1 MNSFIIAGEQ
11 RSGTTLLSEVLGRHS
26 QVYIDGYSVGF
37 RLVSCFKHYTRVLP
51 YNAAESQSAIQ
62 SWLIEND
69 YKGRLA
75 EFIDYKNLERFP
87 SAQAAIQDG
96 IDNRLSTEAK
106 KVFGDKSP
114 GIHHFMPEL
123 LTLVPKAR
131 FIHVVRDGRAVAHSQ
146 YKRTGK
152 HVELAAQ
159 DWVDGNAKGLTNLAW
174 LGADKYLMLKYEDLL
189 SEPENTLKAV
199 CKFLNLEYEPAMT
212 AGKKADGQPDDY
224 VLPSFEVAKIDEYK
238 SGLKA
243 RQLRRIEKIEAP
255 LLRRFGYELINELPA
270 GSHRQLSI
278 FRRIWLNQL
287 DNFKRLFVSRR
298 KGMHNRKNVDLQI
311 PLKVRLRNFAFEWGR
326 DFLPEKVFR
335 RVFRKRWIK
344 DVYMK
349 KGAGKY

>member
-1 MNSFIIAGEQ
+1 MNSFFIAGEQ
-11 RSGTTLLSEVLGRHS
+11 RSGTTLLSEVLGKHS

-37 RLVSCFKHYTRVLP
+37 RLVSCFKDYNRVLP
-51 YNAAESQSAIQ
+51 YNASESQSAIQ

-75 EFIDYKNLERFP
+75 DLIDYENLEKFP
-87 SAQAAIQDG
+87 SAKAAIQDG
-96 IDNRLSTEAK
+96 IDSRLSAHAK

-123 LTLVPKAR
+123 LTLIPKTK

-159 DWVDGNAKGLTNLAW
+159 DWVDGTAKGLTNLAW
-174 LGADKYLMLKYEDLL
+174 LGADNYLILKYEDLL
-189 SEPENTLKAV
+189 SEPENTVRSV
-199 CKFLNLEYEPAMT
+199 CRFLNLDYEPAMT
-212 AGKKADGQPDDY
+212 AIKVTDGQSDDY
-224 VLPSFEVAKIDEYK
+224 VLPSFEVSKIDEYR
-238 SGLKA
+238 SGLKD
-243 RQLRRIEKIEAP
+243 RQLSKIEKIEAP
-255 LLRRFGYELINELPA
+255 LLKYFGYQLINELPA
-270 GSHRQLSI
+270 GPHRQLSVV
-278 FRRIWLNQL
+278 RRIWLNQL
-287 DNFKRLFVSRR
+287 DNFKRLFVSTR
-298 KGMHNRKNVDLQI
+298 KGMHNRKNVQMKI

-335 RVFRKRWIK
+335 RLFRSRWVK

-349 KGAGKY
+349 P

>member
-1 MNSFIIAGEQ
+1 MSTFFITGEQ
-11 RSGTTLLSEVLGRHS
+11 RSGTTLLSELLGRHS
-26 QVYIDGYSVGF
+26 HVYIDGYSVGF
-37 RLVSCFKHYTRVLP
+37 RLVSCFKNYTLVLP

-75 EFIDYKNLERFP
+75 GLIDYKNLERFV

-96 IDNRLSTEAK
+96 IDNRLLPEAK

-123 LTLVPKAR
+123 LTLVPEAK

-189 SEPENTLKAV
+189 SEPENTVNSV
-199 CKFLNLEYEPAMT
+199 CRFLNITYEPAMT
-212 AGKKADGQPDDY
+212 ASKKADGQPDDY
-224 VLPSFEVAKIDEYK
+224 VLPTFEVSKIDEYR
-238 SGLKA
+238 SGLKTS
-243 RQLRRIEKIEAP
+243 QLRKIEKIEAP
-255 LLRRFGYELINELPA
+255 LLRHFGYELINDQPA
-270 GSHRQLSI
+270 GPHRQLSV

-298 KGMHNRKNVDLQI
+298 KGMHNRKNVQVQI
-311 PLKVRLRNFAFEWGR
+311 PLKVRLRNFAFDWGR
-326 DFLPEKVFR
+326 DFLSDRVFR

-344 DVYMK
+344 EVYLK
-349 KGAGKY
+349 KGPGKY